1 MKAQADVTDAL
12 RRTMALMQ
20 SELER
25 SVLSTQMLGKCVRP
39 RSHVGRLTCV
49 SRGFYRF
56 TQSYIVN
63 SRRTYWFAR
72 HLEAACH
79 CT

>member
-12 RRTMALMQ
+12 RRTMTLMQ

-25 SVLSTQMLGKCVRP
+25 SVLSTQMLGECVQP
-39 RSHVGRLTCV
+39 HSHISCLTCMY
-49 SRGFYRF
+49 RGIYRF

-63 SRRTYWFAR
+63 S
-72 HLEAACH
+72 
-79 CT
+79 